1 MAGLEQTVRKWLRE
15 TRLETSEAEAPQT
28 AFAIGFKFPSGLQLT
43 AAQPAGRPDMVVLAC
58 GLTIDAPSRAAIKER
73 AADFVWNLRRDL
85 LLSKLSYQMLP
96 ADAATPETVQISVEL
111 YQDGLTKTA
120 FMRAAQEVHS
130 GAVLVVLITR
140 RYAEQA
146 KD

>member
-1 MAGLEQTVRKWLRE
+1 
-15 TRLETSEAEAPQT
+15 
-28 AFAIGFKFPSGLQLT
+28 
-43 AAQPAGRPDMVVLAC
+43 MVVLAC